1 MPQLVLKGKWMSY
14 IELFNSTDIEPPIE
28 RIIVGLHK
36 EKEARVKELHTKLGE
51 TNIEITCSEIS
62 YVC

>member
-1 MPQLVLKGKWMSY
+1 MSY